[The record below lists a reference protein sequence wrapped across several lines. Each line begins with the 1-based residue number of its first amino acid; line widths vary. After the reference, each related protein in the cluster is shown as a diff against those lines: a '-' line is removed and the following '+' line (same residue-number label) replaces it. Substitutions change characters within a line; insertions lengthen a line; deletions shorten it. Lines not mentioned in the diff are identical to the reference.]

1 MKQECE
7 PCHHTCRS
15 CGGPDDNDC
24 DSCEDDMFLDRGQCI
39 SMSEIQCPDGKFL
52 NGTKDSFQEVIII

>member
-15 CGGPDDNDC
+15 CGGPSNDDC
-24 DSCEDDMFLDRGQCI
+24 DTCEDDISLVNGQCI
-39 SMSEIQCPDGKFL
+39 TKSKIKCLDGKFL
-52 NGTKDSFQEVIII
+52 NGKW